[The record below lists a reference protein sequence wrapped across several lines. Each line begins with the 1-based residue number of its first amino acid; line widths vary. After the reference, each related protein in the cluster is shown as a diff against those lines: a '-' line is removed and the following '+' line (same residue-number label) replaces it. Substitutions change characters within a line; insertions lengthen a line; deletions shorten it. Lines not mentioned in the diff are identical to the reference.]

1 MNTTTAASSSSSD
14 VRQPM
19 SRKLPRNYEKAIQL
33 PEGDIWLA
41 SMNKEKDS
49 LDDLKFGEIVDRPTN
64 RVVMKRR
71 WVYAFKEDE
80 NGKVT
85 VYKSR
90 VVIRGDMAI
99 RGIDFFACCKSKNGD
114 Y

>member
-1 MNTTTAASSSSSD
+1 
-14 VRQPM
+14 M
-19 SRKLPRNYEKAIQL
+19 SNCTIAI
-33 PEGDIWLA
+33 
-41 SMNKEKDS
+41 
-49 LDDLKFGEIVDRPTN
+49 DDHPVG
-64 RVVMKRR
+64 VVMKCR

-99 RGIDFFACCKSKNGD
+99 RGIDAN
-114 Y
+114 